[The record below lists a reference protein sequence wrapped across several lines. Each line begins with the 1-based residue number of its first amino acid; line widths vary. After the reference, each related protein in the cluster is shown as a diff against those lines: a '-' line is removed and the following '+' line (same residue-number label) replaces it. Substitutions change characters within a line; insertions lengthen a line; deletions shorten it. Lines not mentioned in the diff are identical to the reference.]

1 MKRQFSVVSLFALVS
16 FALLLVFQTGC
27 KPAPSDEVP
36 ITTKS
41 KDARKLFVEGRNMME
56 NSHYKKAYD
65 LFVQAIEKDSD
76 FALAYLF
83 KAEASSEAKD
93 YQESV
98 AKAVALAPNVSAG
111 EQKIIAAH
119 QASVQENSE
128 VKANEI
134 YQELAAGFPKDP
146 RVQVSLGSSYGNMN
160 EYDKEIAA
168 YEKAISIDKTFAPG
182 YLNLGYAYRW
192 RNQYDKA
199 EANFQEYLR
208 LNPQEANGHDNLGD
222 LYQKMGRFEDALKH
236 YGEAVQMDP
245 TLVFSQFKI
254 GTTLVFMGKY
264 EEGRQAMQKA
274 LDIEPRPPDK
284 VYHQIGIARS
294 YIYAGDYESAL
305 QAMDKAIQMARELR
319 LPDPVPFSHIV
330 KGAIYVELKDYDK
343 ADASI
348 SDGLNFLEASDLM
361 SSIKQGIKAEATF
374 LQALVAAGRQD
385 FNTALAKA
393 EEYKT
398 QIAAYQNP
406 ADQKY
411 PGWLL
416 GYIALAQG
424 DANKAIEYFSQ
435 GEMDFSYMMY
445 YFAEAKEKAGDAAG
459 AAELYKK
466 VANWN
471 MDDAFYGFVRQK
483 ALAKL
488 PT

>member
-1 MKRQFSVVSLFALVS
+1 MRKLFSVVSLVVLVS
-16 FALLLVFQTGC
+16 FALLLVLQTGC
-27 KPAPSDEVP
+27 KPAVSDEVP

-41 KDARKLFVEGRNMME
+41 KDARKLFLEGRNLME
-56 NSHYKKAYD
+56 NAHTEKAYD
-65 LFVQAIEKDSD
+65 LFVQAIEKDPD

-83 KAEASSEAKD
+83 KAESASETKD
-93 YQESV
+93 FQESL

-111 EQKIIAAH
+111 EQKIIAAF
-119 QASVQENSE
+119 QAYADNNV

-134 YQELAAGFPKDP
+134 FQELAGLFPKDP
-146 RVQVSLGSSYGNMN
+146 RVQISLGSSYGNLN

-168 YEKAISIDKTFAPG
+168 YEKAISIDKTLAAG

-236 YGEAVQMDP
+236 YGEAIQMDQ

-264 EEGRQAMQKA
+264 EDGRQAMQKA
-274 LDIEPRPPDK
+274 VDMELRPANK
-284 VYHQIGIARS
+284 VYDQGGIARS
-294 YIYAGDYESAL
+294 YIYAGDYANAL
-305 QAMDKAIQMARELR
+305 QAMDKAIQMAGELG
-319 LPDPVPFSHIV
+319 LPDPVAFYHFI
-330 KGAIYVELKDYDK
+330 KGTIYLELKDYDK

-348 SDGLNFLEASDLM
+348 GDCLNFLETSGLM
-361 SSIKQGIKAEATF
+361 SSTKQAMKADATF

-398 QIAAYQNP
+398 QIAAIQNP
-406 ADQKY
+406 ASQKY
-411 PGWLL
+411 PGWLF

-435 GEMDFSYMMY
+435 GEMDDPYAMY
-445 YFAEAKEKAGDAAG
+445 CFAVAKEKAGDAAG

-471 MDDAFYGFVRQK
+471 MDGVFYAFVRPK

>member
-1 MKRQFSVVSLFALVS
+1 L
-16 FALLLVFQTGC
+16 
-27 KPAPSDEVP
+27 
-36 ITTKS
+36 
-41 KDARKLFVEGRNMME
+41 ME
-56 NSHYKKAYD
+56 NGHTKKAYD
-65 LFVQAIEKDSD
+65 LFIQAIEKDPD

-83 KAEASSEAKD
+83 RAGTAAETRD
-93 YQESV
+93 FQESL
-98 AKAVALAPNVSAG
+98 AKAVALAPNASAG
-111 EQKIIAAH
+111 EQKIIAAY
-119 QASVQENSE
+119 QAASAENNS

-134 YQELAAGFPKDP
+134 YQELAGQFPKDP
-146 RVQVSLGSSYGNMN
+146 RVQVSLGSSYGESN

-168 YEKAISIDKTFAPG
+168 YEKAISIDKSFALG
-182 YLNLGYAYRW
+182 YLRLGYAYLW
-192 RNQYDKA
+192 RNQYDKS

-208 LNPQEANGHDNLGD
+208 LNPKEANGHENLGD
-222 LYQKMGRFEDALKH
+222 LYQKMGRFDDALKH
-236 YGEAVQMDP
+236 YGEAVQIDP

-264 EEGRQAMQKA
+264 EDGRQAMQKA

-284 VYHQIGIARS
+284 VYHQMGIARS

-305 QAMDKAIQMARELR
+305 QAMDKAIQMAGELG
-319 LPDPVPFSHIV
+319 LPDPVPFNHIV
-330 KGAIYVELKDYDK
+330 KGAIYLELKDYDK

-348 SDGLNFLEASDLM
+348 SDGLNFLETADLM
-361 SSIKQGIKAEATF
+361 SSIKQGVKEEATF

-385 FNTALAKA
+385 FNAALAKA

-398 QIAAYQNP
+398 QIAAIQNP

-411 PGWLL
+411 SGWLF
-416 GYIALAQG
+416 GYVALAQG

-471 MDDAFYGFVRQK
+471 MDDFFYGFVRQK
-483 ALAKL
+483 ALSKL
-488 PT
+488 